1 MTVKEIAEAVGKKER
16 VVHDWT
22 LKTSAKYAQVRAKIA
37 EAIYRK
43 IRQTYRIF
51 EATYRKLGA
60 TCN

>member
-16 VVHDWT
+16 VVHDWI
-22 LKTSAKYAQVRAKIA
+22 LKTSAKNAQVRAKIA

-51 EATYRKLGA
+51 EATYRKVEG
-60 TCN
+60 

>member
-22 LKTSAKYAQVRAKIA
+22 LKTSAKNAQVRAKIA

-43 IRQTYRIF
+43 IRQMAHLTTHTYAR
-51 EATYRKLGA
+51 L
-60 TCN
+60 NLP